1 MLKDVSAMHIPPQ
14 GGTASPFSDDFV
26 EPGRRYGLRAPSRR
40 PYAIAG
46 IVSAFWLGATI
57 AFTLG
62 YLGIDGVL
70 ALDWPWLAG
79 LFFAAAFPISLVW
92 FSANLA
98 RRSLGLQ
105 FASEDLLQVAARL
118 IEPEAASGREI
129 TRVGRAVRRE
139 IDALNTGLE
148 AALVRVRTL
157 ESSIGD
163 RLRSVEE
170 TTRNLEDR
178 GEAIRASLREERET
192 LAAFAATLAADAD
205 RVGEMVRSRG
215 AVLKQIAGEAANDL
229 AMAQQMIDTRTVALG
244 TTLDALA
251 AKAHANAQ
259 TADRGAAS
267 LLAAAEA
274 LDGRLDS
281 FLQRGER
288 QRGALN
294 EAVAAMKAETQALEQ
309 SLGRNLDALSG
320 IGQQLADQTRRTE
333 AVASDLSRR
342 GEAAAGGLGARA
354 DAIAAAFAA
363 QVERIDETATAAE
376 DRLKA
381 TTAAAAD
388 AAERVRATFEMAAR
402 GASTASEQTGEM
414 TTNAMAA
421 MTSALDALT
430 AKTKE
435 ARETAAQA
443 LSDLKAEAENLP
455 ALISSKLAETNLA
468 ALALPAPPAAP
479 SEPQNE
485 AAGTHTS
492 DAPPAVEASATAQ
505 PGRPEWFG
513 FARRLA
519 GLVKREPDMRGGAG
533 DWRLSTALANVD
545 DSATTPP
552 APKPKLGAAA
562 SVDLHREALHVVE
575 KLQALAIDLDRALG
589 DDPAPDL
596 WRRYLAGERSVFTRR
611 LINAIGREGADKIA
625 HRYAADAEFRLH
637 ADRYMGEFEGLLDDA
652 SARDRDQILV
662 ETFLTSQTGRLYLLL
677 AAATGRL

>member
-1 MLKDVSAMHIPPQ
+1 MKDVSAMHIPPHE
-14 GGTASPFSDDFV
+14 GGTASPFSDEFS
-26 EPGRRYGLRAPSRR
+26 ESGRRYGLRAPSKR
-40 PYAIAG
+40 PYVVAG

-62 YLGIDGVL
+62 YLGIEGL
-70 ALDWPWLAG
+70 IALDWPWLAG

-105 FASEDLLQVAARL
+105 FASEDLLQIAARL

-139 IDALNTGLE
+139 IDALNAGLE

-170 TTRNLEDR
+170 TARSLEDR

-229 AMAQQMIDTRTVALG
+229 VMAQQTLDTRTAALSS
-244 TTLDALA
+244 TLDALA

-320 IGQQLADQTRRTE
+320 IGQQISDQTRRTE
-333 AVASDLSRR
+333 AIASDLSRR

-363 QVERIDETATAAE
+363 QVERIDGTAAAAE

-381 TTAAAAD
+381 TTAAAAE
-388 AAERVRATFEMAAR
+388 AAERVRTTFEMAAR
-402 GASTASEQTGEM
+402 GATAASEQTGEM
-414 TTNAMAA
+414 TANAMAA

-468 ALALPAPPAAP
+468 ALALPAPPAAEP
-479 SEPQNE
+479 STDEP
-485 AAGTHTS
+485 
-492 DAPPAVEASATAQ
+492 ATAPGGGSAAPDDKATPQ
-505 PGRPEWFG
+505 AGRPEWFG

-519 GLVKREPDMRGGAG
+519 GLVKREPDARGGAGG

-545 DSATTPP
+545 DSTIGAS
-552 APKPKLGAAA
+552 APKPKLTTSV

-625 HRYAADAEFRLH
+625 HRYAADAEFRVH